1 MSFQITRFQLLL
13 IIWPQYLSC
22 LMLYIPKYLGSVR
35 ELELRGPAPWS
46 GWLQNIYIFK
56 VCLIKESFQIHEDF
70 GKQVSISCF

>member
-1 MSFQITRFQLLL
+1 
-13 IIWPQYLSC
+13 
-22 LMLYIPKYLGSVR
+22 MLYIPKYLGSVR

-46 GWLQNIYIFK
+46 EWLQNIYIFK